1 MKGLK
6 LNRFSFNFVN
16 GWTHR
21 YALEPSIDL
30 ECVSK
35 ELQIMLT
42 RNLEFASEQRDALL
56 PLPITPLEQ
65 PVESITF
72 EYHEIQ
78 FMF

>member
-1 MKGLK
+1 
-6 LNRFSFNFVN
+6 
-16 GWTHR
+16 
-21 YALEPSIDL
+21 
-30 ECVSK
+30 
-35 ELQIMLT
+35 MLT

-65 PVESITF
+65 LVESITF